1 MSFQTSSMPIDPL
14 KKILK
19 IRSIFSWLNRLDIEQ
34 ENLSYFGEF
43 FLHLAEFGGPPFS
56 ILFVDL
62 KVKVVLEF
70 RPVEC
75 RFLE

>member
-1 MSFQTSSMPIDPL
+1 MQVDLL
-14 KKILK
+14 KKMLK
-19 IRSIFSWLNRLDIEQ
+19 IRGIISWLNRFDKKQ
-34 ENLSYFGEF
+34 KNLSYFGEF

-75 RFLE
+75 RFLV